1 MVQKQPQVD
10 GVVTLASVTV
20 TPPGKRSIVG
30 GLSGDIK
37 MAGKSAVA
45 GPLAFNLGSGHARL
59 TVNAQSIQPISAN
72 YDFSADVVKPA
83 ELTANPKPEAAADHL
98 DQLAVKGTVRGTTSA
113 PTVTAIVTSPS
124 GDGAKYRLPQ
134 PRRRCDL
141 RRAGRDD

>member
-37 MAGKSAVA
+37 MSGKSAVA
-45 GPLAFNLGSGHARL
+45 GPLAFNLGSGHAKL
-59 TVNAQSIQPISAN
+59 TVNAQSIQPISAS

-98 DQLAVKGTVRGTTSA
+98 PLAVKGTVRGTTSA
-113 PTVTAIVTSPS
+113 PVTAMVTSPS
-124 GDGAKYRLPQ
+124 GVAQNIAYRNLAVDATYGGQ
-134 PRRRCDL
+134 
-141 RRAGRDD
+141 ARDD